1 MPQQSAEPV
10 ITMKIGR
17 SSLSGKGSPY
27 LGSSTIV
34 RVALVA
40 ALGLGDH
47 KGRPYAT
54 RTQLRFHPHT
64 WPNGP

>member
-17 SSLSGKGSPY
+17 SKIGRSY